1 MRHHRVSIR
10 SCTMMSAQPSQ
21 VSTAPVHTQAHRL
34 TSTKFACD
42 QGQAAASRGR
52 RRETPADPRPSACA
66 SVTHP
71 GYFGDARHDRTI
83 GVRPLPRSAPENV
96 VRKLL
101 VGDGEQPKNVCV
113 VSGRRSRATRQQEH
127 APSRTCWITR
137 FKKIRGGLGRLLRRE
152 PENLRRATQRAMSA
166 EKRMPSSEGRGRR
179 RKAPSTHPARPRRCL
194 PSYPHSL
201 RPSDAR
207 SAAAAPRAPPHGRG
221 KGRHHHTGAPA
232 GARRHAAVAAPA
244 RALP

>member
-1 MRHHRVSIR
+1 M
-10 SCTMMSAQPSQ
+10 
-21 VSTAPVHTQAHRL
+21 
-34 TSTKFACD
+34 
-42 QGQAAASRGR
+42 ASRGR

-127 APSRTCWITR
+127 APSVHRRSRTCWIAR
-137 FKKIRGGLGRLLRRE
+137 FKKIRGSLGRLLRRE

-179 RKAPSTHPARPRRCL
+179 RKAPSIQPSSNPTLPAVLHAHSAALRRAQ
-194 PSYPHSL
+194 
-201 RPSDAR
+201 RRR
-207 SAAAAPRAPPHGRG
+207 SAMGAAVWPRQGPPPPHRSAGGRPTTRCG
-221 KGRHHHTGAPA
+221 GSSRAGPTLALCPPAPTCRPIGTHSHPPSRRTGRS
-232 GARRHAAVAAPA
+232 
-244 RALP
+244 